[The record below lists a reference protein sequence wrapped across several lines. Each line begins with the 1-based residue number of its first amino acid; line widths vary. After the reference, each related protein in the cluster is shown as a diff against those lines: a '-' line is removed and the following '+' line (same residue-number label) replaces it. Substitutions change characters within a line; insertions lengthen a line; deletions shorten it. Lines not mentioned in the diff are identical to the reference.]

1 MSRLK
6 WTAWVPYVLLL
17 VVAGALYLLASDIMF
32 SARANHIG
40 PSAWPKFAIGLLALA
55 CVYEIAKTFTRGD
68 DALPVADE
76 QDGISAEIEG
86 PRYPWLLAGGVALTF
101 AYALIVTTVGFF
113 LATFLYVVA
122 FMYLG
127 RFRNHAAIWLT
138 ATGLTFIMG
147 YLLLR
152 VVYVSL
158 PRGMSPF
165 DRIADFV
172 RISAGG

>member
-6 WTAWVPYVLLL
+6 WTAWIPYLLL
-17 VVAGALYLLASDIMF
+17 LAVAGVLYGLANDIIF
-32 SARANHIG
+32 SARANQIG

-55 CVYEIAKTFTRGD
+55 CIYEIGRTFGRGAD
-68 DALPVADE
+68 VPPVTDE
-76 QDGISAEIEG
+76 QGGISAEIEG
-86 PRYPWLLAGGVALTF
+86 PRYPWLLAGGIALTF
-101 AYALIVTTVGFF
+101 TYALIVTTIGFF

-127 RFRNHAAIWLT
+127 RFRNHVAIWLT

-147 YLLLR
+147 LLLLR

-158 PRGMSPF
+158 PRGMPPF